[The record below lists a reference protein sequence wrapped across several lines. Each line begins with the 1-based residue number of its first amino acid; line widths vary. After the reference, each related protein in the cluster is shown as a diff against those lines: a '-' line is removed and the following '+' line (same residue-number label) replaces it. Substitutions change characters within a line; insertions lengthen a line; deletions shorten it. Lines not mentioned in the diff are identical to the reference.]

1 MIERIKKIISEIKE
15 DPSLIQSLTATSDIL
30 NDVGLDSLQMITF
43 MMRLEEEFGLEL
55 DFDNFNIC
63 HIITI
68 SRLSDFL
75 ISQQNEPTNQP
86 NW

>member
-1 MIERIKKIISEIKE
+1 MIERIKKVISEIKE
-15 DPSLIQSLTATSDIL
+15 DPSLIQSLTETSDIL
-30 NDVGLDSLQMITF
+30 NDVGLDSLQMIIF
-43 MMRLEEEFGLEL
+43 MMKLEEECDLEL

-75 ISQQNEPTNQP
+75 VSQQNKPTNQ